1 MMAAKKSPAKSKAGT
16 KTQSS
21 SGARAGA
28 KKKPAPIKALIS
40 VVLSFRNEA
49 DVLPELIIRLED
61 VFAAE
66 GLEYEL
72 IFVNDDSTDQSL
84 AILKKSAVGNKR
96 IKIVNMSRRF
106 GVSECV
112 MAGIAFSKG
121 DAVVTMDADLQDP
134 PELIPELIAK
144 WRDGAEVV
152 YTVRTSRDGEHPLK
166 MWITR
171 MAYRA
176 IKAGSEIEMPVN
188 AGDFRL
194 LSRLACDKLL
204 ELGERDPYPRGLVP
218 WLGYRQ
224 EPVYYRRDA
233 RAAGEAH
240 FSLLNSLNPY
250 KTFISGL
257 TSFSMA
263 PIFLIF
269 IIGGGVAALSL
280 AGLVLDG
287 LMGGGDPAWVLFAL
301 FLWGSMLFAL
311 GFVGIYVGRTYK
323 DVRGRP
329 RFIVKDTIG
338 FDD

>member
-1 MMAAKKSPAKSKAGT
+1 MAAKKSSAKT
-16 KTQSS
+16 KP
-21 SGARAGA
+21 RAAA
-28 KKKPAPIKALIS
+28 KIALIS

-49 DVLPELIIRLED
+49 SVLPEMISRLVE
-61 VFAAE
+61 VFTTE
-66 GLEYEL
+66 RLDYEL
-72 IFVNDDSTDQSL
+72 IFVNDDSTDDSL
-84 AILKKSAVGNKR
+84 AILTKSAAKNDR
-96 IKIVNMSRRF
+96 IKVINMSRRF

-112 MAGIAFSKG
+112 MAGIALSKG
-121 DAVVTMDADLQDP
+121 DAVVTIDADLQDP
-134 PELIPELIAK
+134 PEVIPELVTK

-152 YTVRTSRDGEHPLK
+152 YTVRTGRDGEHPLK
-166 MWITR
+166 MWLTR

-176 IKAGSEIEMPVN
+176 IKLGSEIDMPVN

-194 LSRLACDKLL
+194 LGRLACDKLL
-204 ELGERDPYPRGLVP
+204 ELGEHDPYPRGLVP
-218 WLGYRQ
+218 WLGYKQ

-240 FSLLNSLNPY
+240 FSLFSSLNPY

-269 IIGGGVAALSL
+269 ILGGGVAALSL
-280 AGLVLDG
+280 IGLTIAGIMDAGELI
-287 LMGGGDPAWVLFAL
+287 WVLFAL
-301 FLWGSMLFAL
+301 FLWGSLLFAL

-329 RFIVKDTIG
+329 RYIVKDTIG
-338 FDD
+338 FND

>member
-1 MMAAKKSPAKSKAGT
+1 MAAKNSPAKSPAKSKV
-16 KTQSS
+16 
-21 SGARAGA
+21 GA
-28 KKKPAPIKALIS
+28 KKNPAQKKALIS

-66 GLEYEL
+66 RLDYEL
-72 IFVNDDSTDQSL
+72 IFVNDDSTDESL

-96 IKIVNMSRRF
+96 IKIANMSRRF

-112 MAGIAFSKG
+112 MAGIALSSG

-134 PELIPELIAK
+134 PEVIPELVAT
-144 WRDGAEVV
+144 WRDGAEIV
-152 YTVRTSRDGEHPLK
+152 YTVRTSREGEHPLK
-166 MWITR
+166 MWLTR

-176 IKAGSEIEMPVN
+176 IKAASEIEMPVN

-204 ELGERDPYPRGLVP
+204 ELEEMDPYPRGLVP

-233 RAAGEAH
+233 RAAGAAH
-240 FSLLNSLNPY
+240 FSLLKSLNPY

-269 IIGGGVAALSL
+269 IIGGVVAALSL
-280 AGLVLDG
+280 IWLVLAGITGDG
-287 LMGGGDPAWVLFAL
+287 GAAWVPFAL
-301 FLWGSMLFAL
+301 FLWGSLLFAL

-329 RFIVKDTIG
+329 RYIVKDTIG